1 MNSKIEKN
9 KLFIPLFFLPLTY
22 IIGIAVVEAFLF
34 FYLFF
39 LFLNDNNKK
48 LLDQKILI
56 ILFLFS
62 FYIGVNAFLQIPS
75 TLKSFEQV
83 IKLKYSS
90 ILHFRYVLFSIAVF
104 FFFEKYSHIKLNK
117 NLILSVFSIVI
128 IFLLFDSFFQF
139 FVGENI
145 FGQKLFKYRVSSFFG
160 DDLILGSYLVRLLPI
175 IFWYLFYLKI
185 DVNLNKVY
193 FTTFFSIYFIVI
205 YLSGERVS
213 FVLLLGLILLSLIFI
228 SELRHILFRSTLVL
242 SIFIILLA
250 IFNFGKT
257 DITHRMF
264 NKTYKQ
270 VIKQNIIQEN
280 KIEKK
285 NNFASIIKS
294 VRVFSNDHQGHL
306 VLAKNL
312 FTENPVFGV
321 GPKGFRQFCRYAKY
335 NPEEGICS
343 THPHNILA
351 QILSELGLI
360 GFFFYLIFIIFLIK
374 YSLIARTKKI
384 NNLNS
389 SSFLIISIGLII
401 HLFPLLPSGNFFNN
415 WISSFIYF
423 KIGLLLYSY
432 KKLFSK

>member
-1 MNSKIEKN
+1 MNSKIKKN

-22 IIGIAVVEAFLF
+22 IIGIAVVEVFLF
-34 FYLFF
+34 FYLLF

-48 LLDQKILI
+48 LLDQKIII

-75 TLKSFEQV
+75 TLK
-83 IKLKYSS
+83 YSS
-90 ILHFRYVLFSIAVF
+90 IFHFRYVLFSIAVF

-117 NLILSVFSIVI
+117 NLILSVFSIII

-145 FGQKLFKYRVSSFFG
+145 FGQKLFDQRVSSFFG

-185 DVNLNKVY
+185 DVNLNKIY
-193 FTTFFSIYFIVI
+193 FTTFFSIYFIAI
-205 YLSGERVS
+205 YLSGERTA
-213 FVLLLGLILLSLIFI
+213 FVLFLGLILLSLIFI
-228 SELRHILFRSTLVL
+228 SELRHLLLRSTLIL

-257 DITHRMF
+257 DITNRIF
-264 NKTYKQ
+264 IDTYNQ

-285 NNFASIIKS
+285 NNFVSTFKS
-294 VRVFSNDHQGHL
+294 VRVFSNVHQGHY

-312 FTENPVFGV
+312 FIENPVFGV
-321 GPKGFRQFCRYAKY
+321 GPKGFRQFCRDVKY

-351 QILSELGLI
+351 QTLSELGLI
-360 GFFFYLIFIIFLIK
+360 GILFYLIFVIFLIK

>member
-1 MNSKIEKN
+1 MNSKIKKN

-22 IIGIAVVEAFLF
+22 IIGIAVVEVFLF
-34 FYLFF
+34 FYLLF

-48 LLDQKILI
+48 LLDQKIII

-75 TLKSFEQV
+75 TLK
-83 IKLKYSS
+83 YSS
-90 ILHFRYVLFSIAVF
+90 IFHFRYVLFSIAVF

-117 NLILSVFSIVI
+117 NLILSVFSIII

-145 FGQKLFKYRVSSFFG
+145 FGQKLFDQRVSSFFG

-185 DVNLNKVY
+185 DVNLNKIY
-193 FTTFFSIYFIVI
+193 FTTFFSIYFIAI
-205 YLSGERVS
+205 YLSGERTA
-213 FVLLLGLILLSLIFI
+213 FVLFLGLILLSLIFI
-228 SELRHILFRSTLVL
+228 SELRHLLLRSTLIL

-270 VIKQNIIQEN
+270 VIKQSIIQEN

-285 NNFASIIKS
+285 NNFVSTFKS
-294 VRVFSNDHQGHL
+294 VRVFSNVHQGHY

-312 FTENPVFGV
+312 FIENPVFGV
-321 GPKGFRQFCRYAKY
+321 GPKGFRQFCRDVKY

-351 QILSELGLI
+351 QTLSELGLI
-360 GFFFYLIFIIFLIK
+360 GILFYLIFVIFLIK

>member
-1 MNSKIEKN
+1 
-9 KLFIPLFFLPLTY
+9 
-22 IIGIAVVEAFLF
+22 
-34 FYLFF
+34 
-39 LFLNDNNKK
+39 
-48 LLDQKILI
+48 
-56 ILFLFS
+56 
-62 FYIGVNAFLQIPS
+62 
-75 TLKSFEQV
+75 
-83 IKLKYSS
+83 
-90 ILHFRYVLFSIAVF
+90 
-104 FFFEKYSHIKLNK
+104 LNK
-117 NLILSVFSIVI
+117 NLILSLFSIII

-145 FGQKLFKYRVSSFFG
+145 FGQKLFDYRVSSFFG

-185 DVNLNKVY
+185 DVNLNRVY
-193 FTTFFSIYFIVI
+193 FTTFFSIYFIAI
-205 YLSGERVS
+205 YLSGERTA
-213 FVLLLGLILLSLIFI
+213 FLLFLGLILLSLIFI
-228 SELRHILFRSTLVL
+228 SELRHILLRSTLIL
-242 SIFIILLA
+242 SIFMILLA

-270 VIKQNIIQEN
+270 VIKQSIIQEN

-285 NNFASIIKS
+285 NNFVSTFKAI
-294 VRVFSNDHQGHL
+294 RVFSNDHQGHY

-312 FTENPVFGV
+312 FIENPVFGV
-321 GPKGFRQFCRYAKY
+321 GPKGFRQFCRDVNY

-351 QILSELGLI
+351 QTLSELGLI
-360 GFFFYLIFIIFLIK
+360 GILFYLIFVIFLIK
-374 YSLIARTKKI
+374 YSLIAGAKKI

>member
-1 MNSKIEKN
+1 MNSKIKKN

-22 IIGIAVVEAFLF
+22 IIGIAVVEVFLF
-34 FYLFF
+34 FYLLF

-48 LLDQKILI
+48 ILDQKILI

-75 TLKSFEQV
+75 TLK
-83 IKLKYSS
+83 YSS
-90 ILHFRYVLFSIAVF
+90 IFHFRYVLFSIAVF

-117 NLILSVFSIVI
+117 NLILSLFSIII

-145 FGQKLFKYRVSSFFG
+145 FGQKLFDYRVSSFFG

-185 DVNLNKVY
+185 DVNLNKIY
-193 FTTFFSIYFIVI
+193 FTTFFSIYFIAI
-205 YLSGERVS
+205 YLSGERTA
-213 FVLLLGLILLSLIFI
+213 FVLFLGLILLSLIFI
-228 SELRHILFRSTLVL
+228 SELRHILLRSTLIL
-242 SIFIILLA
+242 SIFMILLA

-270 VIKQNIIQEN
+270 VIKQSIIQEN

-312 FTENPVFGV
+312 FIENPVFGV
-321 GPKGFRQFCRYAKY
+321 GPKGFRQFCRDVKY

-351 QILSELGLI
+351 QTLSELGLI
-360 GFFFYLIFIIFLIK
+360 GILFYLIFVIFLIK

>member
-1 MNSKIEKN
+1 MI
-9 KLFIPLFFLPLTY
+9 
-22 IIGIAVVEAFLF
+22 
-34 FYLFF
+34 
-39 LFLNDNNKK
+39 
-48 LLDQKILI
+48 
-56 ILFLFS
+56 
-62 FYIGVNAFLQIPS
+62 
-75 TLKSFEQV
+75 
-83 IKLKYSS
+83 
-90 ILHFRYVLFSIAVF
+90 
-104 FFFEKYSHIKLNK
+104 
-117 NLILSVFSIVI
+117 
-128 IFLLFDSFFQF
+128 
-139 FVGENI
+139 
-145 FGQKLFKYRVSSFFG
+145 
-160 DDLILGSYLVRLLPI
+160 
-175 IFWYLFYLKI
+175 
-185 DVNLNKVY
+185 
-193 FTTFFSIYFIVI
+193 
-205 YLSGERVS
+205 
-213 FVLLLGLILLSLIFI
+213 
-228 SELRHILFRSTLVL
+228 L

-257 DITHRMF
+257 DITNRIF
-264 NKTYKQ
+264 IDTYNQ

-285 NNFASIIKS
+285 NNFVSTFKS
-294 VRVFSNDHQGHL
+294 VRVFSNVHQGHY

-312 FTENPVFGV
+312 FIENPVFGV
-321 GPKGFRQFCRYAKY
+321 GPKGFRQFCRDVKY

-351 QILSELGLI
+351 QTLSELGLI
-360 GFFFYLIFIIFLIK
+360 GILFYLIFVIFLIK

>member
-1 MNSKIEKN
+1 MNSKIKKN

-22 IIGIAVVEAFLF
+22 IIGIAVVEVFLF
-34 FYLFF
+34 FYLLF

-48 LLDQKILI
+48 LLDQKIII

-75 TLKSFEQV
+75 TLK
-83 IKLKYSS
+83 YSS
-90 ILHFRYVLFSIAVF
+90 IFHFRYVLFSIAVF

-117 NLILSVFSIVI
+117 NLILSVFSIII

-145 FGQKLFKYRVSSFFG
+145 FGQKLFDYRVSSFFG

-185 DVNLNKVY
+185 DVNLNKIY
-193 FTTFFSIYFIVI
+193 FTTFFSIYFIAI
-205 YLSGERVS
+205 YLSGERTA
-213 FVLLLGLILLSLIFI
+213 FVLFLGLILLSLIFI
-228 SELRHILFRSTLVL
+228 SELRHLLLRSTLIL
-242 SIFIILLA
+242 SIFIIFLA

-285 NNFASIIKS
+285 NNFVSTFKS
-294 VRVFSNDHQGHL
+294 VRVFSNVHQGHY

-312 FTENPVFGV
+312 FIENPVFGV
-321 GPKGFRQFCRYAKY
+321 GPKGFRQFCRDVKY

-351 QILSELGLI
+351 QTLSELGLI
-360 GFFFYLIFIIFLIK
+360 GILFYLIFVIFLIK

>member
-1 MNSKIEKN
+1 MNSKIKKN

-22 IIGIAVVEAFLF
+22 IIGVAVVEVFLF
-34 FYLFF
+34 FYLLF

-62 FYIGVNAFLQIPS
+62 FYIGVNAFLQIS
-75 TLKSFEQV
+75 SS
-83 IKLKYSS
+83 LKYSS
-90 ILHFRYVLFSIAVF
+90 IFHFRYVLFSIAVF

-117 NLILSVFSIVI
+117 NLILSVFSIII

-145 FGQKLFKYRVSSFFG
+145 FGQKLHDYRVSSFFG

-185 DVNLNKVY
+185 DVNLNKIY
-193 FTTFFSIYFIVI
+193 FTTFFSIYFIAI
-205 YLSGERVS
+205 YLSGERTA
-213 FVLLLGLILLSLIFI
+213 FVLFLGLILLSLIFI
-228 SELRHILFRSTLVL
+228 SELRHLLLRSTLIL
-242 SIFIILLA
+242 SIFIIFLA

-285 NNFASIIKS
+285 NNFVSTFKS
-294 VRVFSNDHQGHL
+294 VRVFSNVHQGHY

-312 FTENPVFGV
+312 FIENPVFGV
-321 GPKGFRQFCRYAKY
+321 GPKGFRQFCRDINY

-351 QILSELGLI
+351 QTLSELGLI
-360 GFFFYLIFIIFLIK
+360 GILFYLIFVIFLIK

>member
-1 MNSKIEKN
+1 MNSKIKKN

-22 IIGIAVVEAFLF
+22 IIGIAVVEVFLF
-34 FYLFF
+34 FYLLF

-48 LLDQKILI
+48 LLDQKIII

-75 TLKSFEQV
+75 TLK
-83 IKLKYSS
+83 YSS
-90 ILHFRYVLFSIAVF
+90 IFHFRYVLFSIAVF

-117 NLILSVFSIVI
+117 NLILSVFSIII

-145 FGQKLFKYRVSSFFG
+145 FGQKLFDYRVSSFFG

-185 DVNLNKVY
+185 DVNLNRVY
-193 FTTFFSIYFIVI
+193 FTTFFSIYFIAI
-205 YLSGERVS
+205 YLSGERTA
-213 FVLLLGLILLSLIFI
+213 FVLFLGLILLSLIFI
-228 SELRHILFRSTLVL
+228 SELRHLLLRSTLIL

-257 DITHRMF
+257 DITNRIF
-264 NKTYKQ
+264 IDTYNQ

-285 NNFASIIKS
+285 NNFVSTFKS
-294 VRVFSNDHQGHL
+294 VRVFSNVHQGHY

-312 FTENPVFGV
+312 FIENPVFGV
-321 GPKGFRQFCRYAKY
+321 GPKGFRQFCRDVKY

-351 QILSELGLI
+351 QTLSELGLI
-360 GFFFYLIFIIFLIK
+360 GILFYLIFVIFLIK

>member
-1 MNSKIEKN
+1 MNSKIKKN

-22 IIGIAVVEAFLF
+22 IIGIAVVEVFLF
-34 FYLFF
+34 FYLLF

-75 TLKSFEQV
+75 TLK
-83 IKLKYSS
+83 YSS
-90 ILHFRYVLFSIAVF
+90 IFHFRYVLFSIAVF

-117 NLILSVFSIVI
+117 NLILSVFSIII

-145 FGQKLFKYRVSSFFG
+145 FGQKLFDYRVSSFFG

-185 DVNLNKVY
+185 DVNLNRVY
-193 FTTFFSIYFIVI
+193 FTTFFSIYFIAI
-205 YLSGERVS
+205 YLSGERTA
-213 FVLLLGLILLSLIFI
+213 FLLFLGLILLSLIFI
-228 SELRHILFRSTLVL
+228 SELRHILLRSTLIL
-242 SIFIILLA
+242 SIFMILLA

-270 VIKQNIIQEN
+270 VIKQSIIQEN

-285 NNFASIIKS
+285 NNFVSTLKS
-294 VRVFSNDHQGHL
+294 VRVFSNTHQGHYI
-306 VLAKNL
+306 LAKNL
-312 FTENPVFGV
+312 FIENPVFGV
-321 GPKGFRQFCRYAKY
+321 GPKGFRQFCRDVKY

-360 GFFFYLIFIIFLIK
+360 GILFYLIFVIFLIK

>member
-1 MNSKIEKN
+1 MNSKIKKN

-22 IIGIAVVEAFLF
+22 IIGIAVVEVFLF

-62 FYIGVNAFLQIPS
+62 FYIGLNAFLQIPS
-75 TLKSFEQV
+75 S
-83 IKLKYSS
+83 LKYSS
-90 ILHFRYVLFSIAVF
+90 IFHFRYVLFSIAVF

-117 NLILSVFSIVI
+117 NLLLSVFSMIIVI
-128 IFLLFDSFFQF
+128 LLFDSFFQF

-145 FGQKLFKYRVSSFFG
+145 FGQKLFNYRVSSFFG
-160 DDLILGSYLVRLLPI
+160 DELILGSYLVRLLPI
-175 IFWYLFYLKI
+175 IFWYLFYFKI

-193 FTTFFSIYFIVI
+193 FTIFFSVYFIAI
-205 YLSGERVS
+205 YLSGERTS
-213 FVLLLGLILLSLIFI
+213 FALFFGLILLSIIFI
-228 SELRHILFRSTLVL
+228 SELRHILIKSTLIL

-264 NKTYKQ
+264 GKTYKQ
-270 VIKQNIIQEN
+270 IFKQNITQENIIQEN
-280 KIEKK
+280 TIEKK
-285 NNFASIIKS
+285 NNFASIFKS
-294 VRVFSNDHQGHL
+294 VRVFSIDHQGHL

-312 FTENPVFGV
+312 FIENPVFGV
-321 GPKGFRQFCRYAKY
+321 GPKGFRQFCRDVKY

-351 QILSELGLI
+351 QTLSELGLI
-360 GFFFYLIFIIFLIK
+360 GIFFYLIFVFFLIK
-374 YSLIARTKKI
+374 YSLIVRTKKI
-384 NNLNS
+384 NDLNS

>member
-1 MNSKIEKN
+1 MNSKIKKN

-22 IIGIAVVEAFLF
+22 IIGIAVVEVFLF

-48 LLDQKILI
+48 LLDQKISI

-62 FYIGVNAFLQIPS
+62 FYIGVNAFLQIS
-75 TLKSFEQV
+75 SS
-83 IKLKYSS
+83 LKYSS
-90 ILHFRYVLFSIAVF
+90 IFHFRYVLFSIAVF

-117 NLILSVFSIVI
+117 NLLLSVFSMIIVI
-128 IFLLFDSFFQF
+128 LLFDSFFQF

-145 FGQKLFKYRVSSFFG
+145 FGQKLFNYRVSSFFG

-185 DVNLNKVY
+185 NVNLNKVY
-193 FTTFFSIYFIVI
+193 FTTFFSIYFIAI
-205 YLSGERVS
+205 YLSGERTS
-213 FVLLLGLILLSLIFI
+213 FVLFLGLILLSLIFI
-228 SELRHILFRSTLVL
+228 SELRNILIRSTLIL

-264 NKTYKQ
+264 GKTYKQ
-270 VIKQNIIQEN
+270 VIIQEN

-285 NNFASIIKS
+285 NNFASIFKA
-294 VRVFSNDHQGHL
+294 VRVFSIDHQGHL

-312 FTENPVFGV
+312 FIENPVFGV
-321 GPKGFRQFCRYAKY
+321 GPKGFRQYCRDVKY

-351 QILSELGLI
+351 QTLSELGLI
-360 GFFFYLIFIIFLIK
+360 GIFFYLIFVFFLIK